1 MFRSGFVTI
10 LGRPNVGKSTL
21 LNAILG
27 EKLAITSA
35 KPQTTRRRLQGILS
49 LPDAQAIFVDTPGIH
64 RPRHKLGEKMVQ
76 AAEGALEGVDAVAL
90 VLDSTDGFLNW
101 DREVAGLIGD
111 TSLPVLVVWNKADR
125 VGRERV
131 ADLIEE
137 AERELPGR
145 PVFALSALTGEGV
158 EAFVRAVIGK
168 LPEGEPYYPDDIL
181 TDDPER
187 VVVAELI
194 REKALELLNEEVPH
208 AVAVEVEQMKDRGEG
223 RPEYVAANIYVE
235 KESQKGIIIG
245 DGGQMLKE
253 IGRRARAEIEGL
265 LGHSI
270 YLDLW
275 VKVKRDWRDSE
286 AKLRELGFK

>member
-90 VLDSTDGFLNW
+90 ILDSTDGFLNW

-245 DGGQMLKE
+245 GGGQMLKE

>member
-90 VLDSTDGFLNW
+90 ILDSTDGFLNW

-131 ADLIEE
+131 AELIEE

-194 REKALELLNEEVPH
+194 REKVLELLSEEVPH

-245 DGGQMLKE
+245 GGGQMLKE

>member
-131 ADLIEE
+131 AELIKE